1 MMSLLVIGS
10 IALDSIE
17 NHHGKVRDVLG
28 GSAIYSS
35 VSASFLTENVSIIGV
50 VGQDFPKEHV
60 QLLEK
65 HGVNTSALHFAEG
78 QTFRWRGRYNNLN
91 QAITLETHLNV
102 FEKFNP
108 VIPENLRDSPYVLL
122 GNIDPEIQLNV
133 ISQMKK
139 PKIIAADTMN
149 YWIIKKLD
157 KLIEMLQHID
167 ILFINDEEIR
177 LFTQEHHIYEAYQKI
192 LTYGPKIV
200 VVKKG
205 EHGVMIVKKDFYFF
219 APGYPLRKVMD
230 TTGAGDCFSG
240 GFMGYLASHK
250 TLNDKILRRAA
261 VMGTIVSS
269 FNVEGFSLDSLT
281 ELSKEKID
289 SRFDELK
296 KYTQFE

>member
-1 MMSLLVIGS
+1 MSLLIVGS

-17 NHHGKVRDVLG
+17 NHHGKVHDVLG
-28 GSAIYSS
+28 GSAVYSS
-35 VSASFLTENVSIIGV
+35 VSASFLYDKVSIIGV

-60 QLLEK
+60 ELLDK
-65 HGVNTSALHFAEG
+65 HGVNTSALHFADGE
-78 QTFRWRGRYNNLN
+78 TFRWRGRYNNPN

-108 VIPENLRDSPYVLL
+108 IIPENLRDSPFVLL

-157 KLIEMLQHID
+157 KLIEMFQHID

-177 LFTQEHHIYEAYQKI
+177 LLTQEHYIYEAYQKI

-205 EHGVMIVKKDFYFF
+205 EHGVMIVKKGFYFF
-219 APGYPLRKVMD
+219 APGYPLKKVMD

-240 GFMGYLASHK
+240 GFMGYLASCK
-250 TLNDKILRRAA
+250 KLNDNILRQAA
-261 VMGTIVSS
+261 IIGTITSA

-289 SRFDELK
+289 SRFEELK

>member
-1 MMSLLVIGS
+1 MSLLVVGS

-17 NHHGKVRDVLG
+17 NHHGSVHDVLG
-28 GSAIYSS
+28 GSAIYAS
-35 VSASFLTENVSIIGV
+35 VSASFLYDNVSIIGV
-50 VGQDFPKEHV
+50 VGKDFPKEHV
-60 QLLEK
+60 KLLEK
-65 HGVNTSALHFAEG
+65 HRVNTSALQFADG
-78 QTFRWRGRYNNLN
+78 QTFRWRGRYKNLN

-108 VIPENLRDSPYVLL
+108 VIPEELRNSPFILL

-133 ISQMKK
+133 ISQMQK

-157 KLIEMLQHID
+157 ALMNMLQHID

-177 LFTQEHHIYEAYQKI
+177 LLTQEHYLYDASQKI
-192 LTYGPKIV
+192 LSYGPKIV

-205 EHGVMIVKKDFYFF
+205 EHDVMVVKKNFYFF
-219 APGYPLRKVMD
+219 APGYPLKKVLD

-240 GFMGYLASHK
+240 GFMGYLASHNKLTDK
-250 TLNDKILRRAA
+250 TLKQAA
-261 VMGTIVSS
+261 IMGTITSA
-269 FNVEGFSLDSLT
+269 FNVEGFSLDALT
-281 ELSKEKID
+281 ELSKEKIE
-289 SRFDELK
+289 SRFNKLK

>member
-1 MMSLLVIGS
+1 MSLLIVGS

-17 NHHGKVRDVLG
+17 NHYGKVHDVLG
-28 GSAIYSS
+28 GSAVYSS
-35 VSASFLTENVSIIGV
+35 VSASFLYDKVAIIGV
-50 VGQDFPKEHV
+50 VGQDFPKEHIEF
-60 QLLEK
+60 LEK
-65 HGVNTSALHFAEG
+65 YGVNTAALHFEKG
-78 QTFRWRGRYNNLN
+78 KTFRWRGRYINLN

-102 FEKFNP
+102 FENFNP
-108 VIPENLRDSPYVLL
+108 IIPEDLRDSPFVLL

-133 ISQMKK
+133 IAQMKK

-157 KLIEMLQHID
+157 KLMEMLQHID

-177 LFTQEHHIYEAYQKI
+177 LLTQEHYLYDASQKI

-205 EHGVMIVKKDFYFF
+205 EHGMMIVKKNFYFF
-219 APGYPLRKVMD
+219 APGYPLKKVMD

-240 GFMGYLASHK
+240 GFMGYLASSK
-250 TLNDKILRRAA
+250 TLNDKTLKQAA
-261 VMGTIVSS
+261 IMGTITSA
-269 FNVEGFSLDSLT
+269 FNVEGFSLNALKK
-281 ELSKEKID
+281 LSKEKIIT
-289 SRFDELK
+289 RFNKLK